1 MGVGKGVITVRGGEG
16 GHVSDADEIQRKP
29 IMKRVN

>member
-1 MGVGKGVITVRGGEG
+1 MGVGKGVITVEGG